1 MRIAEKL
8 ARCANSDWEQ
18 SAVSI
23 AFLGDSVTQGCFEMY
38 CKENGNPETVFEPEH
53 AYHRYVARILSVPYI
68 IERQIQGF
76 MRIAISQFDTLQQ
89 KRCFS
94 HPFRSKDTDQPPVPL
109 DLSG

>member
-38 CKENGNPETVFEPEH
+38 CKENGNPETVLSRSMPITDMLRGYCLYYIPMCLSQSLTLAAAETIHSAVWKGWNGMFC
-53 AYHRYVARILSVPYI
+53 RIS
-68 IERQIQGF
+68 R
-76 MRIAISQFDTLQQ
+76 T
-89 KRCFS
+89 
-94 HPFRSKDTDQPPVPL
+94 
-109 DLSG
+109 

>member
-53 AYHRYVARILSVPYI
+53 AYHRYVARILSV
-68 IERQIQGF
+68 
-76 MRIAISQFDTLQQ
+76 L
-89 KRCFS
+89 
-94 HPFRSKDTDQPPVPL
+94 
-109 DLSG
+109 